1 MRRCRDDFVH
11 KTSKMLA
18 DEGYTIVAFE
28 KLNIANIMVKNH
40 FLAQAIMDV
49 TWGKLLQYTYCLQG
63 REAWRTG
70 YYCQPKGYIAEKL
83 KVWGGCGRKA

>member
-1 MRRCRDDFVH
+1 MH

-49 TWGKLLQYTYCLQG
+49 TWGKLLQYTY
-63 REAWRTG
+63 
-70 YYCQPKGYIAEKL
+70 
-83 KVWGGCGRKA
+83 